1 MYNKKQIKQKAIT
14 LAVTSVLG
22 TSYMLKTDSAQ
33 AMKALKAI
41 GHSIKK
47 AVTQEDKKRMQ
58 QQQQLE
64 NEIATLM
71 RNKLCGFG
79 LTKEQ
84 EDKLVSNL
92 EIVKISN
99 GNVKAKYNNK
109 IEIVNPVSSL
119 IIHYDK
125 EGKFVS
131 LLKWINLHIP
141 EAFNVD
147 NITTTLFRAIEEG
160 DTSYTK
166 DAKWGNKKKQ
176 RATAM
181 CKHLLV
187 YNPDLSKK
195 CECKIKRKPYTFT
208 ALEYAQAVGL
218 PEVVEMIL
226 DKSGDK
232 QYLLYNAICSGNP
245 EKVKKAISEG
255 ANVSELV
262 YGTDLENYNP
272 VSLALIKKDISM
284 ADFLIQ
290 NGSKVPKL
298 DVALINRS
306 AEMFDYLIQKGAK
319 LSENSSPIELIFKS
333 FGNQKWS
340 FWTDQN
346 NIKFLEKMI
355 QDERINIT
363 WKEDYNEFFN
373 RTLMYTS
380 KVIRDFYFEHCE
392 EVPDSALVDVCSSD
406 DIPESQKIEIVEFLL
421 NKGCNSIDGSGL
433 CSRPIR
439 YACEHHQ
446 FDLAKLLIKHGAKL
460 GILSEDSYSV
470 LSYTISD
477 SLVTYRGLDLRPDK
491 AWVEFI
497 KFLVNDCK
505 VSANGPHFHGQG
517 LIFAFLKYIVHEGD
531 KLTETEINNMLEVAN
546 FLIQKGMNVN
556 AVNNRGETLLEEIN
570 RYRYTTVGMALID
583 LFVQNGAKRY
593 LD

>member
-1 MYNKKQIKQKAIT
+1 M
-14 LAVTSVLG
+14 
-22 TSYMLKTDSAQ
+22 
-33 AMKALKAI
+33 
-41 GHSIKK
+41 
-47 AVTQEDKKRMQ
+47 
-58 QQQQLE
+58 
-64 NEIATLM
+64 
-71 RNKLCGFG
+71 
-79 LTKEQ
+79 
-84 EDKLVSNL
+84 
-92 EIVKISN
+92 
-99 GNVKAKYNNK
+99 
-109 IEIVNPVSSL
+109 
-119 IIHYDK
+119 
-125 EGKFVS
+125 
-131 LLKWINLHIP
+131 
-141 EAFNVD
+141 
-147 NITTTLFRAIEEG
+147 
-160 DTSYTK
+160 
-166 DAKWGNKKKQ
+166 
-176 RATAM
+176 
-181 CKHLLV
+181 
-187 YNPDLSKK
+187 
-195 CECKIKRKPYTFT
+195 
-208 ALEYAQAVGL
+208 EYAQAVGL

-245 EKVKKAISEG
+245 EEVKKAISEG

-298 DVALINRS
+298 DIALVNRS

-355 QDERINIT
+355 QDERMNIT

-392 EVPDSALVDVCSSD
+392 EVPDSALVGVCSD
-406 DIPESQKIEIVEFLL
+406 FDMKESQKIEIVELLL
-421 NKGCNSIDGSGL
+421 NKGCNVDGTDQ
-433 CSRPIR
+433 CNRPI
-439 YACEHHQ
+439 YDACEYHQ
-446 FDLAKLLIKHGAKL
+446 FNLAKVLIKRGAKL
-460 GILSEDSYSV
+460 GITSERRISV
-470 LSYTISD
+470 LSNTISC
-477 SLVTYRGLDLRPDK
+477 GLWTRSGHICGRPDK

-505 VSANGPHFHGQG
+505 VSTSGPHFYGKG
-517 LIFAFLKYIVHEGD
+517 LVFAFLKYIVHDGD
-531 KLTETEINNMLEVAN
+531 ELTETETNNMLEVAN

-556 AVNNRGETLLEEIN
+556 AINDEGETLLEECN
-570 RYRYTTVGMALID
+570 KYRHVVGMALVD